1 MAFHTPGQNF
11 EEIISGFKSAL
22 SKLRAG
28 RASIDLVESVQ
39 VDAYGIKMPLQQLAT
54 FAIPEPRLVIVQPW
68 DKGLL
73 KNIEGALR
81 EQLKDF
87 NPVVETGIIR
97 IPFPPPTEERRREL
111 VKEVGRITEEVR
123 AKVRRVREKI
133 IEELE
138 GKKDN
143 KEISEDEF
151 FRKKEEVQKTV
162 DECNEKIEEMRKKKE
177 EEILLI

>member
-1 MAFHTPGQNF
+1 MSSLSQNF
-11 EEIISGFKSAL
+11 EETISYFKSAL

-28 RASIDLVESVQ
+28 RASIDLVENIEVE
-39 VDAYGIKMPLQQLAT
+39 AYGTKMPLLQLAT
-54 FAIPEPRLVIVQPW
+54 LSIPEPRLIIVQPW

-97 IPFPPPTEERRREL
+97 IPFPPPTEERRKEL
-111 VKEVGRITEEVR
+111 VKEVGRIAEEVR
-123 AKVRRVREKI
+123 AKVRKLREDAIQECKAK
-133 IEELE
+133 EDE
-138 GKKDN
+138 

-151 FRKKEEVQKTV
+151 FRKKDEVQKMV
-162 DECNEKIEEMRKKKE
+162 DEYNRKIEELRKKKE